1 MNGKMHSETGA
12 FSSDGMR
19 AEILN
24 PFVHKLELDNTFD
37 KIKTA
42 IFTVILLPFR
52 VIVICYLIVTAWF
65 LACIGLYGLSED
77 DLRKKPMTGWRSKLR
92 FSILSLMR
100 LVVVAAGFH
109 RVRMRG
115 KQHIPSDPRE
125 APVVVMA
132 PHSSFFDAIA
142 IVCLGA
148 PSVVAKADTARL
160 PFIGQLINYTQP
172 VYVWRDDPNSR
183 QNTIKE
189 IIERATSKEDWPQ
202 VLIFPEGTCTN
213 RSCLITFKPGG
224 FYPGVPVQ
232 PVTIRYPNARDTVT
246 WTWEG
251 PGALKLL
258 WLTLTQVHSSC
269 EIEFLPV
276 YYPSEEEKRDPK
288 LYARNVRDVMAKALG
303 IPVLDYTYDDCRLIA
318 RAKQLGIPNAA
329 AAREINEI
337 RGQLGLERSQLELH
351 LAAQGVQTR
360 SRWVSGEEFA
370 QRLGVPMDQRSQRL
384 FDIFVQLFDIFVQVR
399 NSPYYNL
406 ERTQLELHL
415 AAQGVQTRSRWVSG
429 EEFTQRL
436 GVPMDQ
442 RSQRLFDIFVQV
454 RNSSYYNLERSQL
467 ELHLAAQGVQTHSR
481 WVSGEEFAQRLGV
494 PMAQRSQRL
503 FDIFVKVRNSFFT
516 QLELHLAA

>member
-1 MNGKMHSETGA
+1 MNGKMHSETA
-12 FSSDGMR
+12 TFSADGVR
-19 AEILN
+19 AQILN
-24 PFVHKLELDNTFD
+24 PFVHKLELDNTYD
-37 KIKTA
+37 KIRTA

-52 VIVICYLIVTAWF
+52 VIVICFLIVTAWF
-65 LACIGLYGLSED
+65 LACIGLHGLSED
-77 DLRKKPMTGWRSKLR
+77 DLREKPMTGWRSKLR
-92 FSILSLMR
+92 FSILSLIR

-109 RVRMRG
+109 RVRVLGRE
-115 KQHIPSDPRE
+115 HVPSDRRE
-125 APVVVMA
+125 APVIVIA
-132 PHSSFFDAIA
+132 PHSSYFDAIA

-246 WTWEG
+246 WTWDG

-276 YYPSEEEKRDPK
+276 YYPNEDEKQDPK

-303 IPVLDYTYDDCRLIA
+303 VPVLDYTYDDCRLIA
-318 RAKQLGIPNAA
+318 QAKQMGIPGGVAV
-329 AAREINEI
+329 REVSEL
-337 RGQLGLERSQLELH
+337 RTLLGLTRTRVEMDLARQCIQEER
-351 LAAQGVQTR
+351 
-360 SRWVSGEEFA
+360 RWVSGQEFA
-370 QRLGVPMDQRSQRL
+370 QRLGVPYDTRSQRL
-384 FDIFVQLFDIFVQVR
+384 YKIFENYD
-399 NSPYYNL
+399 
-406 ERTQLELHL
+406 
-415 AAQGVQTRSRWVSG
+415 
-429 EEFTQRL
+429 L
-436 GVPMDQ
+436 GMAYFPDYLMCAVFLSIQ
-442 RSQRLFDIFVQV
+442 HATA
-454 RNSSYYNLERSQL
+454 SQL
-467 ELHLAAQGVQTHSR
+467 LEYAFKLYDPVGAGRLKMHNFEEVATRCLGLAHEEAQNTFRQVDEDDKGYITYDD
-481 WVSGEEFAQRLGV
+481 F
-494 PMAQRSQRL
+494 M
-503 FDIFVKVRNSFFT
+503 SFF
-516 QLELHLAA
+516 QNKSDFSLSFVEVPVKPKAQ

>member
-24 PFVHKLELDNTFD
+24 PFVHKLELDNTYD

-52 VIVICYLIVTAWF
+52 VIVICYLIVTAW
-65 LACIGLYGLSED
+65 LIACIGLYGLSEE
-77 DLRKKPMTGWRSKLR
+77 DLRRKPMTGWRSKLR

-109 RVRMRG
+109 RVRILG
-115 KQHIPSDPRE
+115 HHHKPAHPRD

-142 IVCLGA
+142 IVVLGA

-258 WLTLTQVHSSC
+258 WLTLTQIHSSC

-303 IPVLDYTYDDCRLIA
+303 VPVLDYTYDDCRLIA
-318 RAKQLGIPNAA
+318 RAKQLGIPAA
-329 AAREINEI
+329 PSVREVSEL
-337 RGQLGLERSQLELH
+337 RTHLGLERSQLELH
-351 LAAQGVQTR
+351 VAAQGMSGR
-360 SRWVSGEEFA
+360 PRWVTSAEFFA
-370 QRLGVPMDQRSQRL
+370 RLGISAADPHAQRL
-384 FDIFVQLFDIFVQVR
+384 FDIFVQR
-399 NSPYYNL
+399 S
-406 ERTQLELHL
+406 TGL
-415 AAQGVQTRSRWVSG
+415 ASFPDYLLCAAFLSLQHAP
-429 EEFTQRL
+429 L
-436 GVPMDQ
+436 
-442 RSQRLFDIFVQV
+442 
-454 RNSSYYNLERSQL
+454 SQL
-467 ELHLAAQGVQTHSR
+467 LSYAFKLYDSTGTGRLTATHFEEVATRCLGLCQEDAQNTFRQADLDEKGYLTYDEFISYAQKKAEFCHIFATDAAHQK
-481 WVSGEEFAQRLGV
+481 
-494 PMAQRSQRL
+494 P
-503 FDIFVKVRNSFFT
+503 KT
-516 QLELHLAA
+516 Q

>member
-1 MNGKMHSETGA
+1 MNGKKHSETGT
-12 FSSDGMR
+12 FSPDGMR

-24 PFVHKLELDNTFD
+24 PFVHKLELDNTYD
-37 KIKTA
+37 KIRTA

-65 LACIGLYGLSED
+65 LACIGLYGLSEE

-92 FSILSLMR
+92 FSILSLVR

-109 RVRMRG
+109 RVRIVGRENLP
-115 KQHIPSDPRE
+115 KSPRD
-125 APVVVMA
+125 APVLVIA

-276 YYPSEEEKRDPK
+276 YYPSEEEKQDPK

-303 IPVLDYTYDDCRLIA
+303 VPVLDYTYDDCRLIA
-318 RAKQLGIPNAA
+318 RAKQLGIPCASA
-329 AAREINEI
+329 IREISEL
-337 RGQLGLERSQLELH
+337 RAQLGLDRSHLEVH
-351 LAAQGVQTR
+351 LASEGLKGKKK
-360 SRWVSGEEFA
+360 WLNKEEFA
-370 QRLGVPMDQRSQRL
+370 QRLGVPYDIHSQRL
-384 FDIFVQLFDIFVQVR
+384 FDIFVQNSSGLVNFADYILCAMFLSVPHAPLSHVLSCTFRLYDETHSGFIKCDTFEEIAIRVLGLCREDAQNTFKQVDLDEKG
-399 NSPYYNL
+399 YITY
-406 ERTQLELHL
+406 
-415 AAQGVQTRSRWVSG
+415 
-429 EEFTQRL
+429 EEF
-436 GVPMDQ
+436 
-442 RSQRLFDIFVQV
+442 IK
-454 RNSSYYNLERSQL
+454 
-467 ELHLAAQGVQTHSR
+467 
-481 WVSGEEFAQRLGV
+481 FAQERNEY
-494 PMAQRSQRL
+494 AFL
-503 FDIFVKVRNSFFT
+503 FVSDNSFKPKTKPKT
-516 QLELHLAA
+516 Q

>member
-1 MNGKMHSETGA
+1 MNGKLHSETGA

-24 PFVHKLELDNTFD
+24 PFVHKLELDNTYD

-65 LACIGLYGLSED
+65 LACIGLYGLSEE
-77 DLRKKPMTGWRSKLR
+77 DLRRKPMTGWRRSLKPIICFIGKL
-92 FSILSLMR
+92 SYL
-100 LVVVAAGFH
+100 AGGMAIT
-109 RVRMRG
+109 VRGR
-115 KQHIPSDPRE
+115 QASREE
-125 APVVVMA
+125 APILVIA
-132 PHSSFFDAIA
+132 PHSSFLDSC
-142 IVCLGA
+142 IVYA
-148 PSVVAKADTARL
+148 TKMSSVIVRKESMDNYV
-160 PFIGQLINYTQP
+160 GKLINYTQP

-232 PVTIRYPNARDTVT
+232 PVIIRYPNSMDTVT

-276 YYPSEEEKRDPK
+276 YYPNQEEKNDPK

-303 IPVLDYTYDDCRLIA
+303 VPVLDYTYDDCRLIA
-318 RAKQLGIPNAA
+318 RAKQLGIPGAA
-329 AAREINEI
+329 AAREVSEL
-337 RGQLGLERSQLELH
+337 RAQLGVPQSQLEL
-351 LAAQGVQTR
+351 QTR
-360 SRWVSGEEFA
+360 CVAAGDWVTREQFV
-370 QRLGVPMDQRSQRL
+370 QRLGVPIMTTASIQAERL
-384 FDIFVQLFDIFVQVR
+384 FQIFEQRGTGMARWSDYMLCAAFLSLQHAPLHHLICIAFKLYDSGFSRLNQASFEELATKCLGMCQEDAHHLFRQIDSDEKGCITYDEFMSYAQKRPELSFIFA
-399 NSPYYNL
+399 SDA
-406 ERTQLELHL
+406 TQ
-415 AAQGVQTRSRWVSG
+415 QKSK
-429 EEFTQRL
+429 
-436 GVPMDQ
+436 
-442 RSQRLFDIFVQV
+442 SQ
-454 RNSSYYNLERSQL
+454 
-467 ELHLAAQGVQTHSR
+467 
-481 WVSGEEFAQRLGV
+481 
-494 PMAQRSQRL
+494 
-503 FDIFVKVRNSFFT
+503 
-516 QLELHLAA
+516 

>member
-1 MNGKMHSETGA
+1 MNGKLHSETGA

-24 PFVHKLELDNTFD
+24 PFVHKLELDNTYD

-52 VIVICYLIVTAWF
+52 VIVICYLIVNAWI
-65 LACIGLYGLSED
+65 LAYIGLYGLSEE
-77 DLRKKPMTGWRSKLR
+77 DLRRKPMTGWRSKLR

-109 RVRMRG
+109 RVRVLG
-115 KQHIPSDPRE
+115 KRHLPANSRD

-232 PVTIRYPNARDTVT
+232 PVIIRYPNAMDTVT

-276 YYPSEEEKRDPK
+276 YYPNEMEKRDPK

-303 IPVLDYTYDDCRLIA
+303 VPVLDYTYDDCRLIA
-318 RAKQLGIPNAA
+318 RAKHLGIPGAP
-329 AAREINEI
+329 AAREVSEL
-337 RGQLGLERSQLELH
+337 RAQLGLSQSQPELQARCGGLAGEWVAREQFVQR
-351 LAAQGVQTR
+351 LAAP
-360 SRWVSGEEFA
+360 A
-370 QRLGVPMDQRSQRL
+370 AAHAHAHRL
-384 FDIFVQLFDIFVQVR
+384 FDIFQQRGSGLVRWSDYLLCAAFLSLQHAPLHHLVCIAFKLYDSSGIGRVSQANFEELATKCLGMCQEDAHHVFRQADFDEKGYITYDEFISYAQKRPELSFIFA
-399 NSPYYNL
+399 SD
-406 ERTQLELHL
+406 T
-415 AAQGVQTRSRWVSG
+415 AQQK
-429 EEFTQRL
+429 
-436 GVPMDQ
+436 PK
-442 RSQRLFDIFVQV
+442 SQ
-454 RNSSYYNLERSQL
+454 
-467 ELHLAAQGVQTHSR
+467 
-481 WVSGEEFAQRLGV
+481 
-494 PMAQRSQRL
+494 
-503 FDIFVKVRNSFFT
+503 
-516 QLELHLAA
+516 

>member
-1 MNGKMHSETGA
+1 MNGKLHSETGA

-24 PFVHKLELDNTFD
+24 PFVHKLELDNTYD

-65 LACIGLYGLSED
+65 LACIGLYGLSEE
-77 DLRKKPMTGWRSKLR
+77 DLRRKPMTGWRSKLR

-109 RVRMRG
+109 RIKVLG
-115 KQHIPSDPRE
+115 KHHLPANSRD

-232 PVTIRYPNARDTVT
+232 PVIIRYPNSMDTVT

-276 YYPSEEEKRDPK
+276 YYPNQEEKNDPK

-303 IPVLDYTYDDCRLIA
+303 VPVLDYTYDDCRLIA
-318 RAKQLGIPNAA
+318 RAKQLGIPGAA
-329 AAREINEI
+329 AAREVSEL
-337 RGQLGLERSQLELH
+337 RAQLGVPQSQLEL
-351 LAAQGVQTR
+351 QTR
-360 SRWVSGEEFA
+360 CVAAGDWVTREQFV
-370 QRLGVPMDQRSQRL
+370 QRLGVPIMTTASIQAERL
-384 FDIFVQLFDIFVQVR
+384 FQIFEQRGTGMARWSDYMLCAAFLSLQHAPLHHLICIAFKLYDSGFSRLNQASFEELATKCLGMCQEDAHHLFRQIDSDEKGCITYDEFMSYAQKRPELSFIFA
-399 NSPYYNL
+399 SDA
-406 ERTQLELHL
+406 TQ
-415 AAQGVQTRSRWVSG
+415 QKSK
-429 EEFTQRL
+429 
-436 GVPMDQ
+436 
-442 RSQRLFDIFVQV
+442 SQ
-454 RNSSYYNLERSQL
+454 
-467 ELHLAAQGVQTHSR
+467 
-481 WVSGEEFAQRLGV
+481 
-494 PMAQRSQRL
+494 
-503 FDIFVKVRNSFFT
+503 
-516 QLELHLAA
+516 

>member
-1 MNGKMHSETGA
+1 MNGKLHSETGA
-12 FSSDGMR
+12 FSSDDMR

-24 PFVHKLELDNTFD
+24 PFVHKLELDNTYD

-65 LACIGLYGLSED
+65 LACIGLYGLSEE
-77 DLRKKPMTGWRSKLR
+77 DLRRKPMTGWRRALKPLICFIGKMSYL
-92 FSILSLMR
+92 
-100 LVVVAAGFH
+100 AGG
-109 RVRMRG
+109 MAITIRG
-115 KQHIPSDPRE
+115 KQASRKE
-125 APVVVMA
+125 APILVVA
-132 PHSSFFDAIA
+132 PHSSFLDSC
-142 IVCLGA
+142 IVYA
-148 PSVVAKADTARL
+148 TKMSSVIVRKESMDNYV
-160 PFIGQLINYTQP
+160 GKLINYTQP

-303 IPVLDYTYDDCRLIA
+303 VPVLDYTYDDCRLIA
-318 RAKQLGIPNAA
+318 RAKQLGIPCAA
-329 AAREINEI
+329 SAREVSEI
-337 RGQLGLERSQLELH
+337 RGQLGLERSGLDLVVARGG
-351 LAAQGVQTR
+351 LAGGGAAR
-360 SRWVSGEEFA
+360 RWLGPDEFA
-370 QRLGVPMDQRSQRL
+370 QRLGVPLSARTQRL
-384 FDIFVQLFDIFVQVR
+384 FDIFMQRSSGLLYFPDYLLSAAFLALQHE
-399 NSPYYNL
+399 PL
-406 ERTQLELHL
+406 TQLLAIAFKLYAGGAGGRVAAAGFEEL
-415 AAQGVQTRSRWVSG
+415 AARCLGLAPDDARNTFRQADLDEDGYITYDDFIAYAQKKA
-429 EEFTQRL
+429 EF
-436 GVPMDQ
+436 
-442 RSQRLFDIFVQV
+442 SFVFACDA
-454 RNSSYYNLERSQL
+454 S
-467 ELHLAAQGVQTHSR
+467 HHKPKAQ
-481 WVSGEEFAQRLGV
+481 
-494 PMAQRSQRL
+494 
-503 FDIFVKVRNSFFT
+503 
-516 QLELHLAA
+516 

>member
-24 PFVHKLELDNTFD
+24 PFVHKLELDNTYD

-65 LACIGLYGLSED
+65 LACIGLYGLSEE
-77 DLRKKPMTGWRSKLR
+77 DLRRKPMTGWRSKLR

-109 RVRMRG
+109 RVRVLGR
-115 KQHIPSDPRE
+115 HHVPASRRE
-125 APVVVMA
+125 APVVVIA

-232 PVTIRYPNARDTVT
+232 PVTIRYPNSRDTVT

-276 YYPSEEEKRDPK
+276 YYPSEAERRDPK

-303 IPVLDYTYDDCRLIA
+303 VPVLDYTYDDCRLIA
-318 RAKQLGIPNAA
+318 KAKQLGVPHAA
-329 AAREINEI
+329 HAREINEL
-337 RGQLGLERSQLELH
+337 RGHLGLERSQLELH
-351 LAAQGVQTR
+351 VAARGGIQRAVPLQQ
-360 SRWVSGEEFA
+360 FA
-370 QRLGVPMDQRSQRL
+370 ARLGIPINVHSQRL
-384 FDIFVQLFDIFVQVR
+384 FQIF
-399 NSPYYNL
+399 
-406 ERTQLELHL
+406 E
-415 AAQGVQTRSRWVSG
+415 QGESG
-429 EEFTQRL
+429 EANLADYLLCASFLSLQHAPLSTLLSYAFKIYDPNGTGRININTFEEIASRCLGLCQEEAHNTFRQADLDEKGYLTYDEFI
-436 GVPMDQ
+436 
-442 RSQRLFDIFVQV
+442 S
-454 RNSSYYNLERSQL
+454 
-467 ELHLAAQGVQTHSR
+467 
-481 WVSGEEFAQRLGV
+481 FAQQRTEFGFLFSRE
-494 PMAQRSQRL
+494 AQHK
-503 FDIFVKVRNSFFT
+503 VKA
-516 QLELHLAA
+516 Q

>member
-1 MNGKMHSETGA
+1 
-12 FSSDGMR
+12 
-19 AEILN
+19 
-24 PFVHKLELDNTFD
+24 
-37 KIKTA
+37 
-42 IFTVILLPFR
+42 
-52 VIVICYLIVTAWF
+52 
-65 LACIGLYGLSED
+65 
-77 DLRKKPMTGWRSKLR
+77 
-92 FSILSLMR
+92 MR

-109 RVRMRG
+109 RVRVLGR
-115 KQHIPSDPRE
+115 HHLPSSPRD

-160 PFIGQLINYTQP
+160 PFIGRTSLKPLICFIGKMSYLAGGMAISIRGRQASRKEAPILVVAPHSSFLDSCIVYATRMSSVIVRKESMDNYVGKLINYTQP

-232 PVTIRYPNARDTVT
+232 PVTIRYPNAKDTVT

-276 YYPSEEEKRDPK
+276 YYPSEEEKKDPK

-303 IPVLDYTYDDCRLIA
+303 VPVLDYTYDDCRLIA
-318 RAKQLGIPNAA
+318 RAKQLGIPGGALC
-329 AAREINEI
+329 REVSEL
-337 RGQLGLERSQLELH
+337 RAHLGLDSSPSDMEPSPGAWYDLQ
-351 LAAQGVQTR
+351 Q
-360 SRWVSGEEFA
+360 FA
-370 QRLGVPMDQRSQRL
+370 RRLGTDAQNPHARRL
-384 FDIFVQLFDIFVQVR
+384 FDIYKQRSNGLVFFPDYQLCACYLSLQHEPVATILQHAFKLYEASGRLSR
-399 NSPYYNL
+399 NQF
-406 ERTQLELHL
+406 EHV
-415 AAQGVQTRSRWVSG
+415 AARCLGLCVEDAG
-429 EEFTQRL
+429 HAFTQA
-436 GVPMDQ
+436 
-442 RSQRLFDIFVQV
+442 DIDEKTFITYDDFI
-454 RNSSYYNLERSQL
+454 N
-467 ELHLAAQGVQTHSR
+467 
-481 WVSGEEFAQRLGV
+481 FAQKK
-494 PMAQRSQRL
+494 AEFS
-503 FDIFVKVRNSFFT
+503 FIFTSDSTKPKT
-516 QLELHLAA
+516 Q

>member
-1 MNGKMHSETGA
+1 
-12 FSSDGMR
+12 
-19 AEILN
+19 
-24 PFVHKLELDNTFD
+24 
-37 KIKTA
+37 
-42 IFTVILLPFR
+42 
-52 VIVICYLIVTAWF
+52 
-65 LACIGLYGLSED
+65 
-77 DLRKKPMTGWRSKLR
+77 
-92 FSILSLMR
+92 MR

-109 RVRMRG
+109 RVRVLGR
-115 KQHIPSDPRE
+115 HHLPSSPRD

-232 PVTIRYPNARDTVT
+232 PVTIRYPNAKDTVT

-276 YYPSEEEKRDPK
+276 YYPSEEEKKDPK

-303 IPVLDYTYDDCRLIA
+303 VPVLDYTYDDCRLIA
-318 RAKQLGIPNAA
+318 RAKQLGIPGGALC
-329 AAREINEI
+329 REVSEL
-337 RGQLGLERSQLELH
+337 RAHLGLDSSPSDMEPSPGAWYDLQ
-351 LAAQGVQTR
+351 Q
-360 SRWVSGEEFA
+360 FA
-370 QRLGVPMDQRSQRL
+370 RRLGTDAQNPHARRL
-384 FDIFVQLFDIFVQVR
+384 FDIYKQRSNGLVFFPDYQLCACYLSLQHEPVATILQHAFKLYEASGRLSR
-399 NSPYYNL
+399 NQF
-406 ERTQLELHL
+406 EHV
-415 AAQGVQTRSRWVSG
+415 AARCLGLCVEDAG
-429 EEFTQRL
+429 HAFTQA
-436 GVPMDQ
+436 
-442 RSQRLFDIFVQV
+442 DIDEKTFITYDDFI
-454 RNSSYYNLERSQL
+454 N
-467 ELHLAAQGVQTHSR
+467 
-481 WVSGEEFAQRLGV
+481 FAQKK
-494 PMAQRSQRL
+494 AEFS
-503 FDIFVKVRNSFFT
+503 FIFTSDSTKPKT
-516 QLELHLAA
+516 Q